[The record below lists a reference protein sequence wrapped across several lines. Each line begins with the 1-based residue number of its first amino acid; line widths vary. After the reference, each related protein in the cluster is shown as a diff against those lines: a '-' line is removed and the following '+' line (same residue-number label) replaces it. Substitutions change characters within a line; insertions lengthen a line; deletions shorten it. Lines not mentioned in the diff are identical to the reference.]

1 MKKYHVL
8 VLCLLLS
15 SCVSY
20 YEEYEQSLAEVPSGY
35 SYYNSP
41 LRLRGLT
48 VNDWY
53 MIDNHPEDYFNTQM
67 WSGISDVSRFSI
79 HSFFRAM
86 AR

>member
-1 MKKYHVL
+1 MKKYVVLIL
-8 VLCLLLS
+8 VLLLCG
-15 SCVSY
+15 CVSY
-20 YEEYEQSLAEVPSGY
+20 YEGYEQSISEPY
-35 SYYNSP
+35 IDYTYYNSP
-41 LRLRGLT
+41 LRIRPMS